1 MGHSMP
7 LWMVRAGRHGE
18 QEQTAIDN
26 GFVTIGWNEL
36 PNLSRIR
43 TKDELKKIYN
53 DVYPGEKKMT
63 IANEVGQIW
72 RFLKEINIGDL
83 VALPLKTQSA
93 IAIGKVTGS
102 YEYRKDFG
110 DIIRHIRKVD
120 WIRVDIP
127 RTDFDQDLLYS
138 LGAAMTVCQIRRN
151 NAENRV
157 KAMISGKPI
166 IRKRTIE
173 LGEVTDIEEFSK
185 DLILKKIAQKFRG
198 HELARLV
205 EAVIRAQGYV
215 TSRSEPGPDGG
226 VDILAGS
233 GPLGFDPPQICVQV
247 KSFSSPVGV
256 DVLRAL
262 QGTMQS
268 FKAEQGLLVSWGGF
282 KRTVLEE
289 ARRSFF
295 TVRLWDSGALLDEI
309 LQHYD
314 QFPDD
319 LKAELPLKRIWSPV
333 LEE

>member
-1 MGHSMP
+1 MP

-18 QEQTAIDN
+18 QEQKAIDN
-26 GFVTIGWNEL
+26 DFVTIGWNEL
-36 PNLSRIR
+36 PNLSKIR
-43 TKDELKKIYN
+43 TKDELKKLYN
-53 DVYPGEKKMT
+53 KVYPGQKKMAM
-63 IANEVGQIW
+63 ANEVGQIW

-83 VALPLKTQSA
+83 VALPLKTQAA
-93 IAIGKVTGS
+93 IAIGEVKGN

-110 DIIRHIRKVD
+110 NLIRHIRKVK

-138 LGAAMTVCQIRRN
+138 LGAAMTVCQIKRN
-151 NAENRV
+151 NAEARI
-157 KAMISGKPI
+157 KAMLEGKR
-166 IRKRTIE
+166 IRRIKPPAEEE
-173 LGEVTDIEEFSK
+173 LGDIEQVSR
-185 DLILKKIAQKFRG
+185 DLILKKINQKFRG

-205 EAVIRAQGYV
+205 EAVLIAQGYV

-233 GPLGFDPPQICVQV
+233 GPLGFDQPRICVQV
-247 KSFSSPVGV
+247 KSSSSPIGV
-256 DVLRAL
+256 EILRAL

-282 KRTVLEE
+282 KRTVREE

-295 TVRLWDSGALLDEI
+295 TVRLWDSGNLLNEI
-309 LQHYD
+309 LKYYD
-314 QFPDD
+314 KFPDD
-319 LKAELPLKRIWSPV
+319 LKAELPLKKIWSPV

>member
-1 MGHSMP
+1 MT

-18 QEQTAIDN
+18 QEQKAIDN

-36 PNLSRIR
+36 PDLSNII
-43 TKDELKKIYN
+43 TKDELKKLYN
-53 DVYPGEKKMT
+53 TVYPSEKKRKV
-63 IANEVGQIW
+63 ANAVGQVW
-72 RFLKEINIGDL
+72 RFLKGIKIGDL
-83 VALPLKTQSA
+83 VALPLKTQYA
-93 IAIGKVTGS
+93 IAIGKVTGP
-102 YEYRKDFG
+102 YEYRDDFG
-110 DIIRHIRKVD
+110 DIIRHIRRIE
-120 WIRVDIP
+120 WIKVDIP

-151 NAENRV
+151 NAEARV
-157 KAMISGKPI
+157 RAMLEGKPI
-166 IRKRTIE
+166 RKKAIE
-173 LGEVTDIEEFSK
+173 EQELRDIEEASR
-185 DLILKKIAQKFRG
+185 DLILNKIGQKFKG

-205 EAVIRAQGYV
+205 EAVIKAQGYV

-233 GPLGFDPPQICVQV
+233 GALGFDSPRICVQV
-247 KSFSSPVGV
+247 KSSASPVGV
-256 DVLRAL
+256 EVLRAL
-262 QGTMQS
+262 QGTSQS
-268 FKAEQGLLVSWGGF
+268 FKAQQGLLVSWGGF

-295 TVRLWDSGALLDEI
+295 TVRLWDSGDLLNEI
-309 LQHYD
+309 LKNYD

>member
-1 MGHSMP
+1 MP
-7 LWMVRAGRHGE
+7 IWMVRAGRHGE
-18 QEQTAIDN
+18 QEEKAIDN

-36 PNLSRIR
+36 PDLSNIG
-43 TKDELKKIYN
+43 TKDELKKLYN
-53 DVYPGEKKMT
+53 RVYPGQKKMT

-72 RFLKEINIGDL
+72 RFLREISIGDL

-93 IAIGKVTGS
+93 IAIGRVTGP
-102 YEYRKDFG
+102 YEYRTDLG
-110 DIIRHIRKVD
+110 DIIRHIRKVE

-151 NAENRV
+151 NAEARI
-157 KAMISGKPI
+157 KAMLEGRR
-166 IRKRTIE
+166 IRRRITVEEE
-173 LGEVTDIEEFSK
+173 LGDIEEISR
-185 DLILKKIAQKFRG
+185 DLILKRIGQKFKG

-205 EAVIRAQGYV
+205 EAVLKAQGYI

-233 GPLGFDPPQICVQV
+233 GPLGFDPPRICVQV
-247 KSFSSPVGV
+247 KSSASPVGV
-256 DVLRAL
+256 EVLRAL
-262 QGTMQS
+262 QGTIQS

-289 ARRSFF
+289 ARRNFF
-295 TVRLWDSGALLDEI
+295 TVRLWDSGALLNEI
-309 LQHYD
+309 LKYYD

-319 LKAELPLKRIWSPV
+319 LKAELPLKKIWSPV